1 MEAISLLLI
10 LGVVLGLVIAIAAM
24 IFAVDV
30 DPRIEQI
37 EDTLPGANC
46 GGCGYAGCGDFAR
59 ALVAGECPPEACPS
73 CPSAALR
80 SIARILG
87 VAAGVRE
94 EKVALV
100 KCGGGNS
107 VARQPRYNGIS
118 DCRSANLVAGGPKGC
133 DFGCLGLGT
142 CARECPFGAIE
153 MTDDG
158 LAIVH
163 PDLCVGCSKCV
174 AACPRNIIEMVP
186 KAATVHVLCNSPAKG
201 AAKRKVCSAACI
213 GCRKCVKTAEE
224 GQMLIDGFLAK
235 VNYDNPPDPSI
246 AECCPTHCIHTT
258 VTGAQT
264 ETPVPMEG
272 EAVNG

>member
-1 MEAISLLLI
+1 MEAILLLLI
-10 LGVVLGLVIAIAAM
+10 LGVVLGLVIAAAAM
-24 IFAVDV
+24 IFAVEV

-37 EDTLPGANC
+37 EEILPGANC

-59 ALVAGECPPEACPS
+59 AVVAGECPPESCPS
-73 CPSAALR
+73 CPAT
-80 SIARILG
+80 SIGAIAQILG

-94 EKVALV
+94 EKVAVV

-107 VARQPRYNGIS
+107 VAKQPRYNGVS

-153 MTDDG
+153 MTADG
-158 LAIVH
+158 LAVVH
-163 PDLCVGCSKCV
+163 PDLCVGCTKCV
-174 AACPRNIIEMVP
+174 AVCPRHIIEMVP
-186 KAATVHVLCNSPAKG
+186 KSAAVHVLCHSPAKG

-224 GQMLIDGFLAK
+224 GQMLMEGFLAK

-246 AECCPTHCIHTT
+246 ADCCPTHCIHATS
-258 VTGAQT
+258 TGAQT
-264 ETPVPMEG
+264 ETSERMEG
-272 EAVNG
+272 ETVNG